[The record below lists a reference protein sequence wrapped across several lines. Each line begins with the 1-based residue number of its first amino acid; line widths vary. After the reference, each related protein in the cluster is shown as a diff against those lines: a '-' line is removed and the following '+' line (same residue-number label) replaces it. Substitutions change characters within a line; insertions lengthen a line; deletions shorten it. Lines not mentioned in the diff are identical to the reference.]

1 MKQYTHYSTEGGEE
15 ILYREVEK
23 AAFPRR
29 TGDHDT
35 FAFGNGKELKI
46 VYGSVKPASSRQGSA
61 EDDHRDDAGSAD
73 EVQVQGT
80 NGGEEHNSTKQPAST
95 HAVCDDGVV
104 SKTISSLY
112 TAAGGAVDNDRNEDA
127 RGTDSAPKSSNEDE
141 DKIHH
146 TQILGAAE
154 AEDGEEVYGYAFD
167 PSDDSASWPREEEDE
182 VQHTQV
188 SADETRDGEDLYCYA
203 FTSWLQFPTDCKY

>member
-1 MKQYTHYSTEGGEE
+1 MITVMM
-15 ILYREVEK
+15 LAVRMRCRERLR
-23 AAFPRR
+23 AA
-29 TGDHDT
+29 
-35 FAFGNGKELKI
+35 K
-46 VYGSVKPASSRQGSA
+46 
-61 EDDHRDDAGSAD
+61 
-73 EVQVQGT
+73 
-80 NGGEEHNSTKQPAST
+80 EHNSTKQPAST

-112 TAAGGAVDNDRNEDA
+112 TAAGGAVDDDRNEDA
-127 RGTDSAPKSSNEDE
+127 RGTDSALKSSNEDE
-141 DKIHH
+141 DKLHH

-167 PSDDSASWPREEEDE
+167 PSDESAWPREDEDE

-188 SADETRDGEDLYCYA
+188 SADEARDGEDLYCYA